1 MANLK
6 GKSEPQMITAKS
18 KSELEKLKVLED
30 QECVLYAG
38 PFRVRPG
45 GLSVSRTFGD
55 IEAKKEFLG
64 GKRGV
69 VIADPEIS
77 SHTIEQDDDF
87 VLLASDGIFDTM
99 TNQEIVDTV
108 WNTLR
113 HHKATC
119 LNPNKEYERIL
130 GECVSNVM
138 KRALIQNSE
147 DNITVMMV
155 CFKNLLEFV

>member
-1 MANLK
+1 
-6 GKSEPQMITAKS
+6 MITAKS
-18 KSELEKLKVLED
+18 LSELEKLKLLEE

-55 IEAKKEFLG
+55 IEAKKENLG
-64 GKRGV
+64 GRKGV
-69 VIADPEIS
+69 VIADAEIS
-77 SHTIEQDDDF
+77 SHAIEADDDF
-87 VLLASDGIFDTM
+87 VLMASDGIFDTM

-108 WNTLR
+108 WGTLR
-113 HHKATC
+113 NYKSTAI
-119 LNPNKEYERIL
+119 NPQREYEKIL

-147 DNITVMMV
+147 DNITVMMI
-155 CFKNLLEFV
+155 CFKNLLEVC